1 MSSYT
6 LRQLHWT
13 TFPSCTLGS
22 KLETKQVLS
31 IRSLCYQSQVN
42 IPGELCFLNREK
54 EQIQSCISLLLI
66 TKFIYL
72 IKFSLTLILTTY
84 KNLFSKFLFH
94 KPFIIFQIQT
104 NLSCISSSKNK
115 KTVGKN
121 YHFSSTKIS
130 SLPQQ
135 HISYLFY
142 TQKSFPYYFYIS
154 QFLLLEA
161 LMKLSESNIIP
172 AFFDW
177 QTQEHTLQPL
187 KTYMIFIA

>member
-31 IRSLCYQSQVN
+31 IRSLCYQSQIN

-94 KPFIIFQIQT
+94 KPFIFRSKQICPVFLRQKT
-104 NLSCISSSKNK
+104 KNCRKKLSFFFNKNI
-115 KTVGKN
+115 
-121 YHFSSTKIS
+121 FSSTTT
-130 SLPQQ
+130 
-135 HISYLFY
+135 HILLVLHTEIFPLLFLHI
-142 TQKSFPYYFYIS
+142 T
-154 QFLLLEA
+154 
-161 LMKLSESNIIP
+161 
-172 AFFDW
+172 
-177 QTQEHTLQPL
+177 
-187 KTYMIFIA
+187 IFTP